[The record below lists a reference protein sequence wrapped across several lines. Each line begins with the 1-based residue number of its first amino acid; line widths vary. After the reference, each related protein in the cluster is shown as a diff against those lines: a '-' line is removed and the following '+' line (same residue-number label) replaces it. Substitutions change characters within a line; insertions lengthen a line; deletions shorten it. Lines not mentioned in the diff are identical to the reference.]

1 MADSLRCRAKSGT
14 KGSGRAVLRA
24 SRLTT
29 LGVTGFRCV
38 SDFGYATAA
47 HILRTGTMF
56 EALPRA
62 HDGGS
67 ASATLPTRPHREFE
81 TYRFTLRGRPT
92 FGAAYMEATVPLRVL
107 GRLPVHTALEAVAW
121 YHPDRAT
128 RIFGDSGPQL
138 IPSVS
143 AWRPPYGPSRE
154 SAMALHVP
162 QSIYTI
168 VVLSRIDPHHRDW
181 AMLP

>member
-1 MADSLRCRAKSGT
+1 
-14 KGSGRAVLRA
+14 
-24 SRLTT
+24 
-29 LGVTGFRCV
+29 
-38 SDFGYATAA
+38 
-47 HILRTGTMF
+47 
-56 EALPRA
+56 
-62 HDGGS
+62 
-67 ASATLPTRPHREFE
+67 
-81 TYRFTLRGRPT
+81 
-92 FGAAYMEATVPLRVL
+92 MEATVSLRVL
-107 GRLPVHTALEAVAW
+107 GRLPVHTALEAVVW

-143 AWRPPYGPSRE
+143 AWSPPYVPSRE